1 MALEGEYVTLSLKL
15 LLLGGLLLLF
25 GEVYQLFLSGLFWR
39 CCETDRWRRI
49 SDALTRQRIST
60 QHLILILRLAA
71 SLFLLRVV
79 LLVDI
84 CGSPCVLDRDVLGL
98 AGWITTH
105 NVVMAVVSDAWLL
118 LWMRFKSH
126 SIFNIVC
133 LLILLLVDMV
143 VVLLINIARVCLL
156 QRSYSRRRLPC
167 LLLLLLGDH
176 RMWIRGVLLRILLSD
191 SVVHLL

>member
-1 MALEGEYVTLSLKL
+1 MN
-15 LLLGGLLLLF
+15 
-25 GEVYQLFLSGLFWR
+25 
-39 CCETDRWRRI
+39 
-49 SDALTRQRIST
+49 
-60 QHLILILRLAA
+60 
-71 SLFLLRVV
+71 
-79 LLVDI
+79 I
-84 CGSPCVLDRDVLGL
+84 CGSPSVLDRDVLGL

-105 NVVMAVVSDAWLL
+105 NVMMAVMSDAWLL